1 MKKHFQP
8 VPGQFGRR
16 YIMKRQTSKRPTI
29 SQVAERAGVSAGTV
43 SNYLNGTVAVS
54 PDRSARIQEAIDSLH
69 YVPDPSASS
78 LRRKEARDIFVL
90 TPDLNNVFYT
100 KILGTYMDCAYKEGY
115 NISISSYEY
124 SRDLEK
130 RILSRLASARK
141 GSLVV
146 IFNGFGDEDLIE
158 SLIRSD
164 IRVIL
169 ADRNRTIAGASSLSF
184 DNENVMFDLV
194 RCLKEKGYR
203 KIALFTEP
211 LILENI
217 RRRHD
222 SFLKA
227 MRYHGYS
234 GDGIRVFL
242 DETLVLN
249 KMNQGYRYMQRLLQ
263 EQKREELPDAW
274 IASSDNLAIG
284 ILRAITEAG
293 YQVPGDFGLVGFDNL
308 DVSEYIQ
315 PALTTVNQDQ
325 VYFGSRL
332 WEISKRVL
340 KTNECINDTIMQ
352 NLIIRSSC

>member
-1 MKKHFQP
+1 
-8 VPGQFGRR
+8 
-16 YIMKRQTSKRPTI
+16 MKRQTSKRPTI

-169 ADRNRTIAGASSLSF
+169 ADRNRTIAGASSLSYG
-184 DNENVMFDLV
+184 
-194 RCLKEKGYR
+194 RS
-203 KIALFTEP
+203 
-211 LILENI
+211 
-217 RRRHD
+217 H
-222 SFLKA
+222 S
-227 MRYHGYS
+227 
-234 GDGIRVFL
+234 
-242 DETLVLN
+242 
-249 KMNQGYRYMQRLLQ
+249 
-263 EQKREELPDAW
+263 
-274 IASSDNLAIG
+274 
-284 ILRAITEAG
+284 LR
-293 YQVPGDFGLVGFDNL
+293 
-308 DVSEYIQ
+308 
-315 PALTTVNQDQ
+315 
-325 VYFGSRL
+325 SR
-332 WEISKRVL
+332 
-340 KTNECINDTIMQ
+340 
-352 NLIIRSSC
+352 